1 MKLNVGTADRI
12 IRIILGLAGI
22 GIALSGISP
31 WGWVGVVP
39 LATGAVSFCPLY
51 AAAGLNT
58 RKKA

>member
-22 GIALSGISP
+22 GIALAGISP

-51 AAAGLNT
+51 VALGLST

>member
-51 AAAGLNT
+51 TIVGLNT